1 MLVLDVR
8 EPSPAG
14 TSNAARRS
22 EKSYFPISETTTSLG
37 NSLPLRCV
45 TEITRTSV

>member
-14 TSNAARRS
+14 TSTAARRS
-22 EKSYFPISETTTSLG
+22 EKKLFPNFRDHYEFRKLAAIAV
-37 NSLPLRCV
+37 CH
-45 TEITRTSV
+45 